1 VEPQVM
7 LGDEPISML
16 DVSIRLDVLNLLKKL
31 RDEEGL
37 ALLYITHDIASAR
50 YIADRINVMYAGQM
64 IEGGDS
70 EEVIHN
76 PQHPYTRLLLDSSP
90 DPGRGLEGDQQ
101 SLFDEVGD
109 LGEPPS
115 LITPPKGCRFN
126 PRCPFAMEICTQKA
140 PEPVEVSP
148 GHWAKCWL
156 HQEGKANLLRQDR
169 IRFGVPAEVAAAEA
183 GLAHADAED
192 ALTRTVATEAETTSD
207 LGPFQP

>member
-1 VEPQVM
+1 
-7 LGDEPISML
+7 
-16 DVSIRLDVLNLLKKL
+16 
-31 RDEEGL
+31 
-37 ALLYITHDIASAR
+37 
-50 YIADRINVMYAGQM
+50 
-64 IEGGDS
+64 
-70 EEVIHN
+70 
-76 PQHPYTRLLLDSSP
+76 
-90 DPGRGLEGDQQ
+90 
-101 SLFDEVGD
+101 
-109 LGEPPS
+109 
-115 LITPPKGCRFN
+115 
-126 PRCPFAMEICTQKA
+126 MEICTQKA